1 MKASYIHTFTEKVK
15 FPQTALF
22 GDAVVSLTGASA
34 RFRFKIFLIKFT
46 PGQKTKPSCQ

>member
-22 GDAVVSLTGASA
+22 GDAVVSLTGASLVSDLKY
-34 RFRFKIFLIKFT
+34 F
-46 PGQKTKPSCQ
+46 